1 MKKDIK
7 RYEILKRSW
16 KTRSVN
22 TDGNHLDNQTV
33 IVTLMDKINQDPR
46 SEQ

>member
-7 RYEILKRSW
+7 RYEILKKSW
-16 KTRSVN
+16 KTRLTD
-22 TDGNHLDNQTV
+22 TDGDYSDDQAV
-33 IVTLMDKINQDPR
+33 IVALMDKINQDPR